1 MLKPQTL
8 TYLTNLR
15 EHNDRLWFKE
25 HRKEYE
31 GVREDFKQELDTFT
45 QLAVKID
52 PDLKDAQIERHI
64 FRINRDVRF
73 SKNKRPYKSHMSW
86 YVSPG
91 WKANKDFRS
100 CYYLRVEPFNSFVW
114 GWNYAPSREYLDK
127 IRQKILTHWHE
138 LEQIISEK
146 KFVKYYGELG
156 QDNKLKTWPKWY
168 PKDHKYIELLKYKNY
183 SARSHLSDAD
193 IESPD
198 SHKEYK
204 KRIKAIEPLIAWLN
218 SIYI

>member
-73 SKNKRPYKSHMSW
+73 SKNKRPYKSHMS
-86 YVSPG
+86 
-91 WKANKDFRS
+91 
-100 CYYLRVEPFNSFVW
+100 
-114 GWNYAPSREYLDK
+114 
-127 IRQKILTHWHE
+127 
-138 LEQIISEK
+138 
-146 KFVKYYGELG
+146 
-156 QDNKLKTWPKWY
+156 
-168 PKDHKYIELLKYKNY
+168 
-183 SARSHLSDAD
+183 
-193 IESPD
+193 
-198 SHKEYK
+198 
-204 KRIKAIEPLIAWLN
+204 
-218 SIYI
+218 